1 MAATAASASTGIE
14 RRFRFGERGTTLR
27 TEVLGGVSTFLT
39 MSYILFVNPAI
50 LSAAKVPAAGVAVAT
65 ALVAAAMTAIMGLAA
80 NMPFAL
86 APGLG
91 INAVVAFDIVLAQG
105 HPWPVAMA
113 CIVLEGLLA
122 LVLVVAGLR
131 EAVVNAV
138 PDSLKLS
145 IGVGIGLFITLVG
158 LRQGGIVVNAGRA
171 AGSLPS
177 GAGMG
182 LFTPLGGWRR
192 GGRLAN
198 APGPGLALGA
208 HSAGPPLIA
217 LAGILVAAAMVVR
230 GVRGALLIGIVVSV
244 VLGLIFGVLDAPTKI
259 AEWPG
264 SAGVE
269 TIGDALKPSSFQGAL
284 TLALVP
290 TIFALFMT
298 DFFDTVGTAMAVGTA
313 GGLVDR
319 AGRLPGLKR
328 VLLVDSAAAAV
339 GGAMGTSSVTTYVES
354 GAGVSEG
361 ARAGLASLVT
371 AGLFLLA
378 VPFVPLMALA
388 GQQVPYVDKTFISPA
403 VAPALVLVGYLMMRL
418 VAAIDWGDPVHA
430 LPAFLI
436 IAGVPLTFSIS
447 AGIGFGVIGYVVV
460 MAVTGR
466 AREVHAVMW
475 VLVPLFLA
483 FFADDWLSAHVF

>member
-1 MAATAASASTGIE
+1 MATATAAAPALLD
-14 RRFRFGERGTTLR
+14 RRFRLRDRDTTVR
-27 TEVLGGVSTFLT
+27 MEVLGGLSTFLT

-50 LSAAKVPAAGVAVAT
+50 LSAAKVPVAGVAVAT
-65 ALVAAAMTAIMGLAA
+65 ALAAALLTAAMGLIA
-80 NMPFAL
+80 NVPFAL

-113 CIVLEGLLA
+113 CIVLEGILA
-122 LVLVVAGLR
+122 LVLVLAGWR
-131 EAVVNAV
+131 EAVVHAV

-158 LRQGGIVVNAGRA
+158 LRQGGIVVNDPATGI
-171 AGSLPS
+171 
-177 GAGMG
+177 
-182 LFTPLGGWRR
+182 
-192 GGRLAN
+192 
-198 APGPGLALGA
+198 ALGDLT
-208 HSAGPPLIA
+208 AGPPLIA
-217 LAGILVAAAMVVR
+217 LAGIVVAAVLVVR
-230 GVRGALLIGIVVSV
+230 RVRGALLAGIVVSTA
-244 VLGLIFGVLDAPTKI
+244 LGLIFGILDPPASV
-259 AEWPG
+259 ADWPG
-264 SAGVE
+264 AAGFA
-269 TIGDALKPSSFQGAL
+269 TIGDALAPSTLADAL

-298 DFFDTVGTAMAVGTA
+298 DFFDTIGTAMAVGTA

-319 AGRLPGLKR
+319 RGRLPALRR

-361 ARAGLASLVT
+361 ARTGLASLVT

-378 VPFVPLMALA
+378 IPFVPLMAVA

-418 VAAIDWGDPVHA
+418 VASIDWGDPVEA

-436 IAGVPLTFSIS
+436 VAGVPLTFSIS

-460 MAVTGR
+460 MAASGR
-466 AREVHAVMW
+466 ARSVHPVMW

>member
-1 MAATAASASTGIE
+1 
-14 RRFRFGERGTTLR
+14 
-27 TEVLGGVSTFLT
+27 
-39 MSYILFVNPAI
+39 
-50 LSAAKVPAAGVAVAT
+50 VPEAGVAVAT
-65 ALVAAAMTAIMGLAA
+65 ALAAALLTAAMGLIA
-80 NMPFAL
+80 NLPFAL

-105 HPWPVAMA
+105 HPWPVAMS

-122 LVLVVAGLR
+122 LVLVIAGLR

-138 PDSLKLS
+138 PDSMKLS

-158 LRQGGIVVNAGRA
+158 LRQGGIVVNDPATGI
-171 AGSLPS
+171 
-177 GAGMG
+177 
-182 LFTPLGGWRR
+182 
-192 GGRLAN
+192 
-198 APGPGLALGA
+198 ALGDL
-208 HSAGPPLIA
+208 SAGPPLIA
-217 LAGILVAAAMVVR
+217 LAGILAAAVLVVR
-230 GVRGALLIGIVVSV
+230 GVRGALLAGIVVST
-244 VLGLIFGVLDAPTKI
+244 VLGLAFGVLDWPGKI

-264 SAGVE
+264 SDAFS
-269 TIGDALKPSSFQGAL
+269 TIGDALKPSNLRDAL
-284 TLALVP
+284 TLALLP

-298 DFFDTVGTAMAVGTA
+298 DFFDTIGTAMAVGTA

-319 AGRLPGLKR
+319 AGRLPGLRR

-361 ARAGLASLVT
+361 ARTGFASLVT
-371 AGLFLLA
+371 GGLFLLA
-378 VPFVPLMALA
+378 IPFVPLMSLA

-418 VAAIDWGDPVHA
+418 VANIDWTDPVHA
-430 LPAFLI
+430 LPSFLI

-447 AGIGFGVIGYVVV
+447 AGIGFGVIGY
-460 MAVTGR
+460 AVAMVATGR
-466 AREVHAVMW
+466 TREVHPIMW

>member
-1 MAATAASASTGIE
+1 MAATAAPPTGLG
-14 RRFRFGERGTTLR
+14 RRFRFVERGTTLR
-27 TEVLGGVSTFLT
+27 AEVLGGVSTFLT

-65 ALVAAAMTAIMGLAA
+65 ALAAAIMTAAMGLIA
-80 NMPFAL
+80 NLPFAL

-91 INAVVAFDIVLAQG
+91 INAVVAFDIVLTQG

-122 LVLVVAGLR
+122 LVLVIAGLR

-158 LRQGGIVVNAGRA
+158 LRQGGIVVNDPATGI
-171 AGSLPS
+171 
-177 GAGMG
+177 
-182 LFTPLGGWRR
+182 
-192 GGRLAN
+192 
-198 APGPGLALGA
+198 ALGDL
-208 HSAGPPLIA
+208 SAGPPLIA
-217 LAGILVAAAMVVR
+217 IAGILVAAAMVVR

-244 VLGLIFGVLDAPTKI
+244 VLGLVFGVLDAPSKV

-264 SAGVE
+264 SAGFD
-269 TIGDALKPSSFQGAL
+269 TIGDALRPSSFDGAL

-298 DFFDTVGTAMAVGTA
+298 DFFDTVGTAMAVGRV

-319 AGRLPGLKR
+319 GGRLPGLKR
-328 VLLVDSAAAAV
+328 LLLVDSAAAAV

-361 ARAGLASLVT
+361 ARTGLASLVT

-418 VAAIDWGDPVHA
+418 VAAIDWSDPVHA

-447 AGIGFGVIGYVVV
+447 AGIGLGVIGYVLV
-460 MAVTGR
+460 MAVSGR
-466 AREVHAVMW
+466 ARAVHPVMW
-475 VLVPLFLA
+475 ILVPLFLA